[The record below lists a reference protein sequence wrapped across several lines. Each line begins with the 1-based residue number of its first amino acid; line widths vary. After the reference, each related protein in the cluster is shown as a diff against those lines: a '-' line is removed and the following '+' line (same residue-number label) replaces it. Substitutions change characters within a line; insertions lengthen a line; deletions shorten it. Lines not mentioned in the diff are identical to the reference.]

1 MRKIVGPLVALIGA
15 FLVVVGI
22 LAQVYAPDKLMKTP
36 IDSETV
42 TSLSGTAQLSDGTEL
57 NEFPVLAWSTTL
69 GDIDKSDDDVA
80 VFRTSS
86 CLVKDEGGIDGC
98 VDDKDPGDRLLSATT
113 DDFANDRVSGLAV
126 NDPKYLPAE
135 AVPHEGLTNKW
146 PFEAEKKTYPYWD
159 GVVGAA
165 VDAVYTDTESI
176 EGHETYI
183 YHVSVK
189 DAPTE
194 IAAGVPG
201 TYNDEKDIWVS
212 STTGSIVKQVDHQE
226 RLDADGSPVLILD
239 LAFTDEEVQTKIGE
253 AKDDTDGLNLVRK
266 TLPLIGYAVGIPLLL
281 IGVGLSILAQR
292 STTRGRRAA

>member
-1 MRKIVGPLVALIGA
+1 VRKIVGPLVALIGA

-22 LAQVYAPDKLMKTP
+22 MAQVYAPDKLMKTP

-57 NEFPVLAWSTTL
+57 NEFPVLAWSITL
-69 GDIDKSDDDVA
+69 GNVDKSDDDVA
-80 VFRTSS
+80 VFRTSN
-86 CLVKDEGGIDGC
+86 CLVKDEGDIDGC

-113 DDFANDRVSGLAV
+113 DDFANDRVTGLSV
-126 NDPKYLPAE
+126 NDPKYLPPE

-226 RLDADGSPVLILD
+226 RLDDDGSPVLILD
-239 LAFTDEEVQTKIGE
+239 LAFTDEEVQTKIDE
-253 AKDDTDGLNLVRK
+253 AKDDTDGLNLVRQ
-266 TLPLIGYAVGIPLLL
+266 TLPLIGYAVGIPLLP
-281 IGVGLSILAQR
+281 IGLALTFLANR
-292 STTRGRRAA
+292 GSRGRRAA